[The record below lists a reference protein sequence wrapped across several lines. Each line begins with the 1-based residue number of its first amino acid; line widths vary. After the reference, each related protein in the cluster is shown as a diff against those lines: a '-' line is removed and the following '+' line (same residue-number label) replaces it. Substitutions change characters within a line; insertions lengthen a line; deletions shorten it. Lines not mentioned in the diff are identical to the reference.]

1 MANIV
6 LVFPPYLSSYKSP
19 PLGIAYLAAVAERAG
34 HRATLIDMNGLGMS
48 FPELRRRLSE
58 IQPGIVGVSFMTNQ
72 FGNAIKAAQIARS
85 TLPRAAVVMGGNHA
99 SALPAES
106 LAYDAV
112 DFVVVREGESTFLEL
127 IEALEEQRIP
137 LADIRG
143 LSFKRDGEVVHN
155 PPRELLQD
163 LDSLPFPKWDDFP
176 VEAYSDRL
184 VGVGDT
190 HPVFSVLTSRG
201 CPAKCA
207 FCSSHTV
214 FTRKF
219 RKRSAQNIFAELQ
232 YLEERFGAQHF
243 HFVDDT
249 LTIDKARVHEL
260 CGLMLDNGKDY
271 RWIANARVNTV
282 NKELLDKMYLAG
294 CRNLGFGVESGDP
307 AVRRAIAK
315 GISSEQIRNAHTWA
329 REAGLITSSYFMV
342 GNIGETWES
351 IDKTIALAKELNS
364 DNPNCSIATPF
375 PDTTMMAE
383 AEENGWL
390 RTKDWNQYITT
401 PHILP
406 DYLPVSSNGILTV
419 EEMLRA
425 YYKVSASFAEAKLIT
440 KYGKRYWLNPR
451 LYAREI
457 VDRSRRQGVRSTVR
471 LGLKLARGKVLGR

>member
-19 PLGIAYLAAVAERAG
+19 PLGVAYLAAVAERAG
-34 HRATLIDMNGLGMS
+34 HQATLIDMNGLGTCFS
-48 FPELRRRLSE
+48 ELSQRLTE
-58 IQPGIVGVSFMTNQ
+58 IEPDIVGVSFMTNQ
-72 FGNAIKAAQIARS
+72 FGNAIKAAQTARS
-85 TLPRAAVVMGGNHA
+85 ALPQASIVLGGNHA
-99 SALPAES
+99 SALPEES
-106 LAYDAV
+106 LGYDAV
-112 DFVVVREGESTFLEL
+112 DYVILREGEVTFLEL
-127 IEALEEQRIP
+127 IEALEGQKIAP
-137 LADIRG
+137 QDIKGLAFRHEG
-143 LSFKRDGEVVHN
+143 QVVRT
-155 PPRELLQD
+155 PPRELIED

-201 CPAKCA
+201 CPNKCA

-214 FTRKF
+214 FTRKY
-219 RKRSAQNIFAELQ
+219 RKRSAKNIFAELE

-249 LTIDKARVHEL
+249 LTIDKDRVREL
-260 CGLMLDNGKDY
+260 CSLVRDNGKNY

-282 NKELLDKMYLAG
+282 SKELLREMYLAG
-294 CRNLGFGVESGDP
+294 CRNLGYGVESGDP
-307 AVRRAIAK
+307 AVRKAIAK

-342 GNIGETWES
+342 GNMGETWES

-364 DNPNCSIATPF
+364 DNPNCAIATPF

-383 AEENGWL
+383 AEKHGWL
-390 RTKDWNQYITT
+390 RTKDWDQYITT
-401 PHILP
+401 PHIVP

-440 KYGKRYWLNPR
+440 RYGKRYWLNPR

-457 VDRSRRQGVRSTVR
+457 VNRSRRQGVVSTTR
-471 LGLKLARGKVLGR
+471 LGLKLLRGKVLGR